1 MPTTERIRVMLADD
15 HPIRRGGLRDA
26 QESERAF
33 EVVELA
39 ADGVVRLGLKH
50 ELGVAV
56 PAPVRVTGQIV
67 RPLLHECATPLEQV
81 GPGVGLLCGIAQAVG
96 KGSLRDDPGGIRL
109 LQRPVLEAAA
119 EPVDGGMLRQ
129 ADGTEDLGQR
139 HVGHRSPLF
148 ER

>member
-56 PAPVRVTGQIV
+56 PAPVRVTGQI
-67 RPLLHECATPLEQV
+67 
-81 GPGVGLLCGIAQAVG
+81 GP
-96 KGSLRDDPGGIRL
+96 PT
-109 LQRPVLEAAA
+109 AA
-119 EPVDGGMLRQ
+119 
-129 ADGTEDLGQR
+129 
-139 HVGHRSPLF
+139 
-148 ER
+148 